1 LALSIDTV
9 KYIILIDQYQC
20 KIDNADMDL
29 KQLRYFAVL
38 ARELSFTRAARK
50 LHVSQ
55 PPLSFQIANLESELG
70 ARLFHR
76 TSRSVELSEA
86 GKALLPHALAVL
98 ERIDEARH
106 DVRRVASGLEGW
118 VKVGLAGSHFLGPFP
133 QFIKQ
138 YRELR
143 PGVEVVLEE
152 MKPADQLQALR
163 DGRVDLSISRTPVAD
178 GQLASHLLWR
188 EPVVAALP
196 RQHRLAGRKRIRLAD
211 LREDDFVFLRLDSSA
226 FAQRLFDACVQAGFT
241 PRIVQQ
247 VVEIPAAIN
256 LVAAGLG
263 VALVPASLAS
273 VRNDAV
279 ALCGLGSAMPA
290 ADVHALVRTGMLQP
304 ALREFTDSLLAWVA
318 SRKA

>member
-1 LALSIDTV
+1 
-9 KYIILIDQYQC
+9 
-20 KIDNADMDL
+20 MEL
-29 KQLRYFAVL
+29 KQLRYFATL
-38 ARELSFTRAARK
+38 AHELSFTRAAQK

-70 ARLFHR
+70 ARLFNR

-86 GKALLPHALAVL
+86 GQALLPHALAVL

-106 DVRRVASGLEGW
+106 DVRRVASGLEGR

-133 QFIKQ
+133 HFIKQ
-138 YRELR
+138 YRAHR
-143 PGVEVVLEE
+143 PGVEVILEE

-163 DGRVDLSISRTPVAD
+163 DGRIDLRISRTPVAD
-178 GQLASHLLWR
+178 GQLDSHLLWR

-196 RQHRLAGRKRIRLAD
+196 RQHRLAGRKRIRLVD
-211 LREDDFVFLRLDSSA
+211 LRQEDFVFLRLDSSA
-226 FAQRLFDACVQAGFT
+226 FAQRLFDACVQAGYT
-241 PRIVQQ
+241 PRMVQQ

-263 VALVPASLAS
+263 VALVPASLAG
-273 VRNDAV
+273 VRRDAV

-290 ADVHALVRTGMLQP
+290 ADVHALVRVGTPPP
-304 ALREFTDSLLAWVA
+304 ALAEFTDALLAWAA
-318 SRKA
+318 SRPSIEPPHSR

>member
-1 LALSIDTV
+1 
-9 KYIILIDQYQC
+9 
-20 KIDNADMDL
+20 MDL
-29 KQLRYFAVL
+29 KQLRYFAAL
-38 ARELSFTRAARK
+38 AHELSFTRAARK

-55 PPLSFQIANLESELG
+55 PPLSFQIANLESELD
-70 ARLFHR
+70 ARLFNR

-98 ERIDEARH
+98 ERIEEARE
-106 DVRRVASGLEGW
+106 DVRRVSSGLEGW

-138 YRELR
+138 YRERR

-152 MKPADQLQALR
+152 MNPADQLQALR

-178 GQLASHLLWR
+178 GQLVSHLLWL

-196 RQHRLAGRKRIRLAD
+196 RQHRLAGRKRIRLED
-211 LREDDFVFLRLDSSA
+211 LREDDFVFLRLNSSA
-226 FAQRLFDACVQAGFT
+226 FAQRLFDACVQTGFT

-273 VRNDAV
+273 VRSDAV
-279 ALCGLGSAMPA
+279 ALCGLGSAMPV
-290 ADVHALVRTGMLQP
+290 ADVHVLVRTGMLQP
-304 ALREFTDSLLAWVA
+304 ALREFTDSLLAWA
-318 SRKA
+318 TSRKA

>member
-1 LALSIDTV
+1 
-9 KYIILIDQYQC
+9 
-20 KIDNADMDL
+20 MDL
-29 KQLRYFAVL
+29 KQLRYFATL
-38 ARELSFTRAARK
+38 AHELSFTRAARK

-55 PPLSFQIANLESELG
+55 PPLSFQIANLESELD
-70 ARLFHR
+70 ARLFNR

-98 ERIDEARH
+98 ERIEEARQ

-118 VKVGLAGSHFLGPFP
+118 VKVGLTGSHFLGPFP

-138 YRELR
+138 YRERR
-143 PGVEVVLEE
+143 PGVDVVLEE

-163 DGRVDLSISRTPVAD
+163 DGRVDLSISRTPVTD
-178 GQLASHLLWR
+178 SQLVSHLLWR
-188 EPVVAALP
+188 EPVVVALP
-196 RQHRLAGRKRIRLAD
+196 RQHRLASRKRIRLAD

-226 FAQRLFDACVQAGFT
+226 FAQRLFNACVQAGFT

-273 VRNDAV
+273 VRSDAV
-279 ALCGLGSAMPA
+279 ALCDLGSAMPV
-290 ADVHALVRTGMLQP
+290 ADVHVLVRTGMLQP
-304 ALREFTDSLLAWVA
+304 ALLEFTDTLLAWAA

>member
-1 LALSIDTV
+1 
-9 KYIILIDQYQC
+9 
-20 KIDNADMDL
+20 MDL
-29 KQLRYFAVL
+29 KQLRYFTAL
-38 ARELSFTRAARK
+38 AQELSFTRAARK

-55 PPLSFQIANLESELG
+55 PPLSFQIANLESELDV
-70 ARLFHR
+70 RLFHR
-76 TSRSVELSEA
+76 TSRTVELSEA

-98 ERIDEARH
+98 DRIDEARH

-138 YRELR
+138 YREHR

-152 MKPADQLQALR
+152 MKPADHLQALR
-163 DGRVDLSISRTPVAD
+163 DGRVDVSISRTPVAD
-178 GQLASHLLWR
+178 DQLVSHLLWR

-211 LREDDFVFLRLDSSA
+211 LREEDFVFLRLDSSA
-226 FAQRLFDACVQAGFT
+226 FAQRLFDACVQTGFT

-247 VVEIPAAIN
+247 VIEIPAAIN

-263 VALVPASLAS
+263 VALVPASLAR
-273 VRNDAV
+273 VRSDAV

-290 ADVHALVRTGMLQP
+290 ADVHALVRAGRLQP
-304 ALREFTDSLLAWVA
+304 ALREFTDSLLTWAA
-318 SRKA
+318 SHHT

>member
-1 LALSIDTV
+1 
-9 KYIILIDQYQC
+9 
-20 KIDNADMDL
+20 MDL
-29 KQLRYFAVL
+29 KQLRYFATL
-38 ARELSFTRAARK
+38 AHELSFTRAARK

-55 PPLSFQIANLESELG
+55 PPLSFQIANLESELD
-70 ARLFHR
+70 ARLFNR

-138 YRELR
+138 YRERR

-178 GQLASHLLWR
+178 DQLASHLLWR

-196 RQHRLAGRKRIRLAD
+196 RQHRLAGRKRIQLTD

-226 FAQRLFDACVQAGFT
+226 FAQRLFDACVHAGFT

-247 VVEIPAAIN
+247 VIEIPAAIN

-263 VALVPASLAS
+263 VALVPDSLAS
-273 VRNDAV
+273 VRSDAV
-279 ALCGLGSAMPA
+279 ALCRLGSDMPA
-290 ADVHALVRTGMLQP
+290 ADVHALVRTGTLQP
-304 ALREFTDSLLAWVA
+304 ALREFTDALLGWAA

>member
-1 LALSIDTV
+1 MN
-9 KYIILIDQYQC
+9 
-20 KIDNADMDL
+20 NAGMDL
-29 KQLRYFAVL
+29 KQLRYFATL
-38 ARELSFTRAARK
+38 AHELSFTRAARK

-55 PPLSFQIANLESELG
+55 PPLSFQIANLESELD
-70 ARLFHR
+70 ARLFNR

-138 YRELR
+138 YRERR

-178 GQLASHLLWR
+178 DQLASHLLWR

-196 RQHRLAGRKRIRLAD
+196 RQHRLAGRKRIQLTD

-226 FAQRLFDACVQAGFT
+226 FAQRLFDACVHAGFT

-247 VVEIPAAIN
+247 VIEIPAAIN

-263 VALVPASLAS
+263 VALVPDSLAS
-273 VRNDAV
+273 VRSDAV
-279 ALCGLGSAMPA
+279 ALCRLGSDMPA
-290 ADVHALVRTGMLQP
+290 ADVHALVRTGTLQP
-304 ALREFTDSLLAWVA
+304 ALREFTDALLAWAA

>member
-1 LALSIDTV
+1 
-9 KYIILIDQYQC
+9 
-20 KIDNADMDL
+20 MDL
-29 KQLRYFAVL
+29 KQLRYFATL
-38 ARELSFTRAARK
+38 AHELSFTRAARK

-55 PPLSFQIANLESELG
+55 PPLSFQIANLESELD
-70 ARLFHR
+70 ARLFNR

-138 YRELR
+138 YRERR

-178 GQLASHLLWR
+178 DQLASHLLWR

-196 RQHRLAGRKRIRLAD
+196 RQHRLAGRKRIHLAD

-226 FAQRLFDACVQAGFT
+226 FAQRLFDACVQAGFS

-247 VVEIPAAIN
+247 VIEIPAAIN

-263 VALVPASLAS
+263 VALVPDSLAS
-273 VRNDAV
+273 VRSDAV
-279 ALCGLGSAMPA
+279 ALCRLGSDMPA
-290 ADVHALVRTGMLQP
+290 ADVHALVRTGTLQP
-304 ALREFTDSLLAWVA
+304 ALREFTDSLLAWA
-318 SRKA
+318 TSRKA

>member
-1 LALSIDTV
+1 
-9 KYIILIDQYQC
+9 
-20 KIDNADMDL
+20 MDL
-29 KQLRYFAVL
+29 KQLRYFATL
-38 ARELSFTRAARK
+38 AHELSFTRAARK

-55 PPLSFQIANLESELG
+55 PPLSFQIANLESELD
-70 ARLFHR
+70 ARLFNR

-138 YRELR
+138 YRERR

-178 GQLASHLLWR
+178 DQLASHLLWR

-196 RQHRLAGRKRIRLAD
+196 RQHRLAGRKRIHLAD

-226 FAQRLFDACVQAGFT
+226 FAQRLFDACVQAGFS

-247 VVEIPAAIN
+247 VIEIPAAIN

-263 VALVPASLAS
+263 VALVPDSLAS
-273 VRNDAV
+273 VRSDAV
-279 ALCGLGSAMPA
+279 ALCRLGSDMPA
-290 ADVHALVRTGMLQP
+290 ADVHALVRTGTLQP
-304 ALREFTDSLLAWVA
+304 ALREFTDALLAWAA

>member
-1 LALSIDTV
+1 
-9 KYIILIDQYQC
+9 
-20 KIDNADMDL
+20 MDL
-29 KQLRYFAVL
+29 KQLRYFVTL
-38 ARELSFTRAARK
+38 AHELSFTRAARK

-55 PPLSFQIANLESELG
+55 PPLSFQIANLESELD
-70 ARLFHR
+70 ARLFNR

-138 YRELR
+138 YRERR

-178 GQLASHLLWR
+178 DQLASHLLWR

-196 RQHRLAGRKRIRLAD
+196 RQHRLAGRKRIQLAD

-226 FAQRLFDACVQAGFT
+226 FAQRLFDACVQVGFT

-247 VVEIPAAIN
+247 VIEIPAAIN

-263 VALVPASLAS
+263 VALVPDSLAS
-273 VRNDAV
+273 VRSDAV
-279 ALCGLGSAMPA
+279 ALCGLGSDMPA
-290 ADVHALVRTGMLQP
+290 ADVHALVRTGTLQP
-304 ALREFTDSLLAWVA
+304 ALCQFTDSLLAWAA

>member
-1 LALSIDTV
+1 
-9 KYIILIDQYQC
+9 
-20 KIDNADMDL
+20 MDL
-29 KQLRYFAVL
+29 KQLRYFATL
-38 ARELSFTRAARK
+38 AHELSFTRAARK

-55 PPLSFQIANLESELG
+55 PPLSFQIANLESELD
-70 ARLFHR
+70 ARLFNR

-138 YRELR
+138 YRERR

-178 GQLASHLLWR
+178 DQLASHLLWR

-196 RQHRLAGRKRIRLAD
+196 RQHRLAGRKRIHLAD

-226 FAQRLFDACVQAGFT
+226 FAQRLFDACVQAGFS

-247 VVEIPAAIN
+247 VIEIPAAIN

-263 VALVPASLAS
+263 VALVPDSLAS
-273 VRNDAV
+273 VRSDAV
-279 ALCGLGSAMPA
+279 ALCRLGSDMPA
-290 ADVHALVRTGMLQP
+290 ADVHALVRTGTLQP
-304 ALREFTDSLLAWVA
+304 ALREFTDSLLAWAA

>member
-1 LALSIDTV
+1 
-9 KYIILIDQYQC
+9 
-20 KIDNADMDL
+20 MDL
-29 KQLRYFAVL
+29 KQLRYFATL
-38 ARELSFTRAARK
+38 AHELSFTRAARK

-55 PPLSFQIANLESELG
+55 PPLSFQIANLESDLG
-70 ARLFHR
+70 ARLFNR

-86 GKALLPHALAVL
+86 GRALLPHALAVL

-133 QFIKQ
+133 QFIRQ
-138 YRELR
+138 FRERR
-143 PGVEVVLEE
+143 PGIEVALNE

-196 RQHRLAGRKRIRLAD
+196 RDHPLAHRKRIRLAD
-211 LREDDFVFLRLDSSA
+211 LRDEDFVFLRLDSSA

-263 VALVPASLAS
+263 VALAPASLAG
-273 VRNDAV
+273 VRHDAV
-279 ALCGLGSAMPA
+279 ALCSLGAAMPA
-290 ADVHALVRTGMLQP
+290 ADVYALVRTGTLQP
-304 ALREFTDSLLAWVA
+304 ALREFTDSLRAWAA
-318 SRKA
+318 SRKACA